1 MRIDRLTDPADP
13 HWLALR
19 RALWD
24 DGSDD
29 EHHAEIAEQ
38 CADPARYAAF
48 LASADDGTVLGLAEA
63 ALRHDYVNGTD
74 SSPVLFLE
82 GLYVTPAARRQGV
95 ARALVT
101 AAADWGRA
109 QGCTEMASDTP
120 LDNTLSQTVHARLGF
135 AETER
140 VVCFAMPLNAPR

>member
-1 MRIDRLTDPADP
+1 MHIDRLTDPADP
-13 HWLALR
+13 RWLALR

-29 EHHAEIAEQ
+29 EHRAEITEQ

-48 LASADDGTVLGLAEA
+48 LASADDSTALGLAEA
-63 ALRHDYVNGTD
+63 ALRRDYVNGTD

-82 GLYVTPAARRQGV
+82 GLYVAPQARRQGLARSLV
-95 ARALVT
+95 AAV
-101 AAADWGRA
+101 ADWGRA
-109 QGCTEMASDTP
+109 LGCTEMASDTP
-120 LDNTLSQTVHARLGF
+120 LDNTLSQAVHDRLGF

-140 VVCFAMPLNAPR
+140 VVCFVKRLDD